1 MQYAPINISPHCK
14 TYTKLLHNVCNDTQ
28 WHVKTQGS
36 PIADF
41 NALPYTIGKPNH
53 PPKYTL
59 FLWDVLFLVS
69 VYLYSI
75 LQMVHSWAIFF
86 KVYGSKPYPGL
97 HTMRPK
103 NTRIA
108 GVAGIGWDWLGVHPQ
123 MAPAGQV
130 GWPRPMT
137 PNGEHWVWPPCLVT
151 FEAGTSFYWLI
162 NSRRFRLYSFI
173 MVFTAIDQSI
183 TPRGKPQI
191 MAMIFPWFSP
201 HSPTPLIASER
212 WPRALLGPRSVL
224 GLSWSHVLEHIWCVL
239 LIGGRDV
246 INHQI

>member
-1 MQYAPINISPHCK
+1 MCVCTITSTYINLSTNNYRTCTNAYVCMQYAPINISPHCK

-108 GVAGIGWDWLGVHPQ
+108 GVAGIGWVF
-123 MAPAGQV
+123 
-130 GWPRPMT
+130 T
-137 PNGEHWVWPPCLVT
+137 PKWPPQDR
-151 FEAGTSFYWLI
+151 S
-162 NSRRFRLYSFI
+162 
-173 MVFTAIDQSI
+173 DD
-183 TPRGKPQI
+183 
-191 MAMIFPWFSP
+191 
-201 HSPTPLIASER
+201 
-212 WPRALLGPRSVL
+212 LGR
-224 GLSWSHVLEHIWCVL
+224 
-239 LIGGRDV
+239 
-246 INHQI
+246 